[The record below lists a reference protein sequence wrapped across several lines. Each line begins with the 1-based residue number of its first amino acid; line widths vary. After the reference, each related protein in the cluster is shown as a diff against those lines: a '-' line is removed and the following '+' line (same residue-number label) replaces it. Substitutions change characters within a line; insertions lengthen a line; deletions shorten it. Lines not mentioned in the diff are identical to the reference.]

1 MKKVFQVKDLVFYEE
16 DFVDNINDYEDIIDI
31 LQELSPNLDY
41 ETIEVAGDN
50 GCCEDTK
57 KNHLVEVIGYL
68 DENDEFIT
76 KEERDA
82 MGIMAN
88 NKKFDL
94 FVITVHKCTACNKW
108 VISLL
113 EDVI

>member
-1 MKKVFQVKDLVFYEE
+1 MNKLFQVKDLEFYEE
-16 DFVDNINDYEDIIDI
+16 DFVEDIKDYEDIIDI
-31 LQELSPNLDY
+31 IQELSSELKY

-50 GCCEDTK
+50 GCCDKTK
-57 KNHLVEVIGYL
+57 KNHLVEIIGYI
-68 DENDEFIT
+68 DENDEFVT

-94 FVITVHKCTACNKW
+94 FVITVHKCTSCGKW
-108 VISLL
+108 VISIL
-113 EDVI
+113 E

>member
-1 MKKVFQVKDLVFYEE
+1 MKELFKIKDLVFYEE
-16 DFVDNINDYEDIIDI
+16 EFIDNINDYEDIIEI
-31 LQELSPNLDY
+31 IQELSPDLNY
-41 ETIEVAGDN
+41 ELIEVAGSN
-50 GCCEDTK
+50 GCCDKTK
-57 KNHLVEVIGYL
+57 KNYLVEIIGYI

-82 MGIMAN
+82 MGVMSL

-94 FVITVHKCTACNKW
+94 FVITVHKCIACNKW

-113 EDVI
+113 E